1 MNYLRDIK
9 NLNGVKVLVCVDF
22 NVPIENG
29 KIMDNFRLR
38 KIIPTIL
45 YLKERKAKI
54 ILIGHIETP
63 KENPTLE
70 PVVKYLDNHDI
81 QCSFIKNYRN
91 AYETIEKMNGGDTVV
106 LENIRQYPEE
116 KQNDTN
122 FAKELASLADI
133 YVNEAFSVSHR
144 NHVSVSAITNFLPS
158 YAGLLFEKEV
168 ENLSMAFKPVHPFLF
183 ILGGAKFETK
193 LPLIEKFINIADRI
207 FIGGALSNNFF
218 REKGMEVGRSVVSP
232 MDFNL
237 SRFFNNNKLFFPID
251 AIISSNKEVIRK
263 VTNIKPQDVMYDAGP
278 DTVQVLE
285 REISQAKHILWNGP
299 LGIYEKGFKEPT
311 QSIAKAIANA
321 TTNGAK
327 SILGGGDTLATLADL
342 GLEREFTFISTG
354 GGAMLEYLAKGTLPG
369 VEALE
374 RSLI

>member
-263 VTNIKPQDVMYDAGP
+263 VTNIKPQDAMYDAGP

-285 REISQAKHILWNGP
+285 REISQAK
-299 LGIYEKGFKEPT
+299 
-311 QSIAKAIANA
+311 
-321 TTNGAK
+321 
-327 SILGGGDTLATLADL
+327 
-342 GLEREFTFISTG
+342 
-354 GGAMLEYLAKGTLPG
+354 
-369 VEALE
+369 
-374 RSLI
+374 

>member
-263 VTNIKPQDVMYDAGP
+263 VTNIKPQDAMYDAGP

-374 RSLI
+374 RSL

>member
-263 VTNIKPQDVMYDAGP
+263 VTNIKPQDAMYDAGP